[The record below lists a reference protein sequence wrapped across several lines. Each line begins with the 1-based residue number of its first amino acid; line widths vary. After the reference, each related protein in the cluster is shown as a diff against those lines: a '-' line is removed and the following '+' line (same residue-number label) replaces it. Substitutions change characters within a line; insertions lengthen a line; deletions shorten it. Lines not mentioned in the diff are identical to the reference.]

1 MIKYLIPVLLL
12 VLLGLPLV
20 YQSIPTEI
28 LKLKTFDALVKKQ
41 EPSGNFVI
49 LNITEQDVENEGGYP
64 FPRQR
69 LAEIQIELLEAGA
82 IGVGWVIAFPHP
94 DRTGGDAEF
103 AEALSYAPSVLP
115 LFETNNNLY
124 PKTIGTVIM
133 GEDIGGY
140 QVQGVLNNIPILSE
154 IPYIGPSLFSLNP
167 LIYLAF
173 FMVYIVWWF
182 LFKTKQGLIL
192 RAIGDNHDAAHAIG
206 HNVVLYRFI
215 AILFGGAMA
224 GLGGAFLSLVQV
236 PIWGEGMTAGRGWIA
251 IGLVV
256 FASWQPFRVI
266 LGAVLFGGITV
277 LQLHAQGFDI
287 RISAQYLSM
296 LPYLATIV
304 ILVSLRMRLKNKT
317 NRTVPN
323 CLGRIFHST
332 T

>member
-1 MIKYLIPVLLL
+1 MIENLLIEIFIGIMIASAPLIFAAIGALL
-12 VLLGLPLV
+12 VER
-20 YQSIPTEI
+20 S
-28 LKLKTFDALVKKQ
+28 
-41 EPSGNFVI
+41 
-49 LNITEQDVENEGGYP
+49 
-64 FPRQR
+64 
-69 LAEIQIELLEAGA
+69 
-82 IGVGWVIAFPHP
+82 
-94 DRTGGDAEF
+94 
-103 AEALSYAPSVLP
+103 
-115 LFETNNNLY
+115 
-124 PKTIGTVIM
+124 
-133 GEDIGGY
+133 
-140 QVQGVLNNIPILSE
+140 GVLNLGVEGMMIVGALLGFVVISHTNNAYLAVLAALVAGMVIASIFAFLTQFLLTNQVATGLALTLFGLGFAAFAGREYTEVTIDLIGPIYIPILSE
-154 IPYIGPSLFSLNP
+154 IPYVGPSLFSLNP

-296 LPYLATIV
+296 LPYLATII

>member
-1 MIKYLIPVLLL
+1 MIASAPLIFAAIGALL
-12 VLLGLPLV
+12 VER
-20 YQSIPTEI
+20 S
-28 LKLKTFDALVKKQ
+28 
-41 EPSGNFVI
+41 
-49 LNITEQDVENEGGYP
+49 
-64 FPRQR
+64 
-69 LAEIQIELLEAGA
+69 
-82 IGVGWVIAFPHP
+82 
-94 DRTGGDAEF
+94 
-103 AEALSYAPSVLP
+103 
-115 LFETNNNLY
+115 
-124 PKTIGTVIM
+124 
-133 GEDIGGY
+133 
-140 QVQGVLNNIPILSE
+140 GVLNLGVEGMMIVGALLGFVVISHTNNAYLAVLAALVAGMVIASIFAFLTQFLLTNQVATGLALTLFGLGFAAFAGREYTEVTIDLIGPINIPILSE
-154 IPYIGPSLFSLNP
+154 IPFIGPSLFSLNP

-173 FMVYIVWWF
+173 FMVYLVWWF

>member
-1 MIKYLIPVLLL
+1 MIENLLIEIFIGIMIASAPLIFAAIGALL
-12 VLLGLPLV
+12 VER
-20 YQSIPTEI
+20 S
-28 LKLKTFDALVKKQ
+28 
-41 EPSGNFVI
+41 
-49 LNITEQDVENEGGYP
+49 
-64 FPRQR
+64 
-69 LAEIQIELLEAGA
+69 
-82 IGVGWVIAFPHP
+82 
-94 DRTGGDAEF
+94 
-103 AEALSYAPSVLP
+103 
-115 LFETNNNLY
+115 
-124 PKTIGTVIM
+124 
-133 GEDIGGY
+133 
-140 QVQGVLNNIPILSE
+140 GVLNLGVEGMMIVGALLGFVVISHTNNAYLAVLAALVAGMVIASIFAFLTQFLLTNQVATGLALTLFGLGFAAFAGREYTEVTIDLIGPIYIPILSE

-206 HNVVLYRFI
+206 HNVVLYRFM

>member
-1 MIKYLIPVLLL
+1 MIASAPLIFAAIGALL
-12 VLLGLPLV
+12 VER
-20 YQSIPTEI
+20 S
-28 LKLKTFDALVKKQ
+28 
-41 EPSGNFVI
+41 
-49 LNITEQDVENEGGYP
+49 
-64 FPRQR
+64 
-69 LAEIQIELLEAGA
+69 
-82 IGVGWVIAFPHP
+82 
-94 DRTGGDAEF
+94 
-103 AEALSYAPSVLP
+103 
-115 LFETNNNLY
+115 
-124 PKTIGTVIM
+124 
-133 GEDIGGY
+133 
-140 QVQGVLNNIPILSE
+140 GVLNLGVEGMMIVGALLGFVVISHTNNAYLAVLAALVAGMVIASIFAFLTQFLLTNQVATGLALTLFGLGFAAFAGREYTEVTIDLIGPIYIPILSE
-154 IPYIGPSLFSLNP
+154 IPYVGPSLFSLNP

>member
-1 MIKYLIPVLLL
+1 MIENLLIEIFIGIMIASAPLIFAAIGELL
-12 VLLGLPLV
+12 VER
-20 YQSIPTEI
+20 S
-28 LKLKTFDALVKKQ
+28 
-41 EPSGNFVI
+41 
-49 LNITEQDVENEGGYP
+49 
-64 FPRQR
+64 
-69 LAEIQIELLEAGA
+69 
-82 IGVGWVIAFPHP
+82 
-94 DRTGGDAEF
+94 
-103 AEALSYAPSVLP
+103 
-115 LFETNNNLY
+115 
-124 PKTIGTVIM
+124 
-133 GEDIGGY
+133 
-140 QVQGVLNNIPILSE
+140 GVLNLGVEGMMIVGALLGFVVISHTNNAYLAVLAALVAGMVIASIFAFLTQFLLTNQVATGLALTLFGLGFAAFAGREYTEVTIDLIGPINIPILSE
-154 IPYIGPSLFSLNP
+154 IPFIGPSLFSLNP

-173 FMVYIVWWF
+173 FMVYLVWWF

-206 HNVVLYRFI
+206 HNVVLYRFM

-251 IGLVV
+251 LGLVV
-256 FASWQPFRVI
+256 FASWQPFRII
-266 LGAVLFGGITV
+266 LGAIIFGGITV

-304 ILVSLRMRLKNKT
+304 ILVSLRIRLKNKT

>member
-1 MIKYLIPVLLL
+1 MIENLLIEIFIGIMIASAPLIFAAIGELL
-12 VLLGLPLV
+12 VER
-20 YQSIPTEI
+20 S
-28 LKLKTFDALVKKQ
+28 
-41 EPSGNFVI
+41 
-49 LNITEQDVENEGGYP
+49 
-64 FPRQR
+64 
-69 LAEIQIELLEAGA
+69 
-82 IGVGWVIAFPHP
+82 
-94 DRTGGDAEF
+94 
-103 AEALSYAPSVLP
+103 
-115 LFETNNNLY
+115 
-124 PKTIGTVIM
+124 
-133 GEDIGGY
+133 
-140 QVQGVLNNIPILSE
+140 GVLNLGVEGMMIVGALLGFVVISHTNNAYLAVLAALVAGMVIASIFAFLTQFLLTNQVATGLALTLFGLGFAAFAGREYTEVTIDLIGPINIPILSE
-154 IPYIGPSLFSLNP
+154 IPFIGPSLFSLNP

-173 FMVYIVWWF
+173 FMVYLVWWF

>member
-1 MIKYLIPVLLL
+1 MNESLFINIIIGITIASAPLIFAAIGELL
-12 VLLGLPLV
+12 VER
-20 YQSIPTEI
+20 S
-28 LKLKTFDALVKKQ
+28 
-41 EPSGNFVI
+41 
-49 LNITEQDVENEGGYP
+49 
-64 FPRQR
+64 
-69 LAEIQIELLEAGA
+69 
-82 IGVGWVIAFPHP
+82 
-94 DRTGGDAEF
+94 
-103 AEALSYAPSVLP
+103 
-115 LFETNNNLY
+115 
-124 PKTIGTVIM
+124 
-133 GEDIGGY
+133 
-140 QVQGVLNNIPILSE
+140 GVLNLGVEGMMIVGALLGFVVISHTNNAYLAVLAALVAGMVIASIFAFLTQFLLTNQVATGLALTLFGLGFAAFAGREYTEVTIDLIGPINIPILSE
-154 IPYIGPSLFSLNP
+154 IPFIGPSLFSLNP

-173 FMVYIVWWF
+173 FMVYLVWWF

-206 HNVVLYRFI
+206 HNVVLYRFM

-251 IGLVV
+251 LGLVV
-256 FASWQPFRVI
+256 FASWQPFRII
-266 LGAVLFGGITV
+266 LGAIIFGGITV

>member
-1 MIKYLIPVLLL
+1 MIENLLIEIFIGIMIASAPLIFAAIGALL
-12 VLLGLPLV
+12 VER
-20 YQSIPTEI
+20 S
-28 LKLKTFDALVKKQ
+28 
-41 EPSGNFVI
+41 
-49 LNITEQDVENEGGYP
+49 
-64 FPRQR
+64 
-69 LAEIQIELLEAGA
+69 
-82 IGVGWVIAFPHP
+82 
-94 DRTGGDAEF
+94 
-103 AEALSYAPSVLP
+103 
-115 LFETNNNLY
+115 
-124 PKTIGTVIM
+124 
-133 GEDIGGY
+133 
-140 QVQGVLNNIPILSE
+140 GVLNLGVEGMMIVGALLGFVVISHTNNAYLAVLAALVAGMVIASIFAFLTQFLLTNQVATGLALTLFGLGFAAFAGREYTEVTIDLIGPIYIPILSE
-154 IPYIGPSLFSLNP
+154 IPYVGPSLFSLNP

-266 LGAVLFGGITV
+266 LVAVLFGGITV

>member
-1 MIKYLIPVLLL
+1 MIENLLIEIFIGIMIASVPLIFAAIGALL
-12 VLLGLPLV
+12 VER
-20 YQSIPTEI
+20 S
-28 LKLKTFDALVKKQ
+28 
-41 EPSGNFVI
+41 
-49 LNITEQDVENEGGYP
+49 
-64 FPRQR
+64 
-69 LAEIQIELLEAGA
+69 
-82 IGVGWVIAFPHP
+82 
-94 DRTGGDAEF
+94 
-103 AEALSYAPSVLP
+103 
-115 LFETNNNLY
+115 
-124 PKTIGTVIM
+124 
-133 GEDIGGY
+133 
-140 QVQGVLNNIPILSE
+140 GVLNLGVEGMMIVGALLGFVVISHTNNAYLAVLAALVAGMVIASIFAFLTQFLLTNQVATGLALTLFGLGFAAFAGREYTEVTIDLIGPIYIPILSE
-154 IPYIGPSLFSLNP
+154 IPYVGPSLFSLNP

>member
-1 MIKYLIPVLLL
+1 MIENLLIEIFIGIMIASAPLIFAAIGALL
-12 VLLGLPLV
+12 VER
-20 YQSIPTEI
+20 S
-28 LKLKTFDALVKKQ
+28 
-41 EPSGNFVI
+41 
-49 LNITEQDVENEGGYP
+49 
-64 FPRQR
+64 
-69 LAEIQIELLEAGA
+69 
-82 IGVGWVIAFPHP
+82 
-94 DRTGGDAEF
+94 
-103 AEALSYAPSVLP
+103 
-115 LFETNNNLY
+115 
-124 PKTIGTVIM
+124 
-133 GEDIGGY
+133 
-140 QVQGVLNNIPILSE
+140 GVLNLGVEGMMIVGALLGFVVISHTNNAYLAVLAALVAGMVIASIFAFLTQFLLTNQVATGLALTLFGLGFAAFAGREYTEVTIDLIGPIYIPILSE
-154 IPYIGPSLFSLNP
+154 IPFIGPSLFSLNP

>member
-1 MIKYLIPVLLL
+1 MIENLLIEIFIGIMIASAPLIFAAIGELL
-12 VLLGLPLV
+12 VERSGVSNLGVEGMMIVGALLGFVVISHTNNAYLAVLA
-20 YQSIPTEI
+20 
-28 LKLKTFDALVKKQ
+28 ALV
-41 EPSGNFVI
+41 
-49 LNITEQDVENEGGYP
+49 
-64 FPRQR
+64 
-69 LAEIQIELLEAGA
+69 AGM
-82 IGVGWVIAFPHP
+82 VIASIFAFLTQFLLTNQVA
-94 DRTGGDAEF
+94 TGLALTLFGLGF
-103 AEALSYAPSVLP
+103 AAFAGREYTEV
-115 LFETNNNLY
+115 
-124 PKTIGTVIM
+124 TI
-133 GEDIGGY
+133 DLIGPI
-140 QVQGVLNNIPILSE
+140 NIPILSE
-154 IPYIGPSLFSLNP
+154 IPFIGPSLFSLNP

-173 FMVYIVWWF
+173 FMVYLVWWF

-206 HNVVLYRFI
+206 HNVVLYRFM

-251 IGLVV
+251 LGLVV
-256 FASWQPFRVI
+256 FASWQPFRII
-266 LGAVLFGGITV
+266 LGAIIFGGITV

>member
-1 MIKYLIPVLLL
+1 MIENLLIEIFIGIMVASAPLIFAAIGALL
-12 VLLGLPLV
+12 VER
-20 YQSIPTEI
+20 S
-28 LKLKTFDALVKKQ
+28 
-41 EPSGNFVI
+41 
-49 LNITEQDVENEGGYP
+49 
-64 FPRQR
+64 
-69 LAEIQIELLEAGA
+69 
-82 IGVGWVIAFPHP
+82 
-94 DRTGGDAEF
+94 
-103 AEALSYAPSVLP
+103 
-115 LFETNNNLY
+115 
-124 PKTIGTVIM
+124 
-133 GEDIGGY
+133 
-140 QVQGVLNNIPILSE
+140 GVLNLGVEGMMIVGALLGFVVISHTNNAYLAVLAALVAGMVIASIFAFLTQFLLTNQVATGLALTLFGLGFAACAGRAYTEVTIDLIGPIYIPILSE

-317 NRTVPN
+317 KRTVPN

>member
-1 MIKYLIPVLLL
+1 MIENLLIEIFIGIMIASAPLIFAAIGALL
-12 VLLGLPLV
+12 VER
-20 YQSIPTEI
+20 S
-28 LKLKTFDALVKKQ
+28 
-41 EPSGNFVI
+41 
-49 LNITEQDVENEGGYP
+49 
-64 FPRQR
+64 
-69 LAEIQIELLEAGA
+69 
-82 IGVGWVIAFPHP
+82 
-94 DRTGGDAEF
+94 
-103 AEALSYAPSVLP
+103 
-115 LFETNNNLY
+115 
-124 PKTIGTVIM
+124 
-133 GEDIGGY
+133 
-140 QVQGVLNNIPILSE
+140 GVLNLGVEGMMIVGALLGFVVISHTNNAYLAVLAALVAGMVIASIFAFLTQFLLTNQVATGLALTLFGLGFAAFAGREYTEVTIDLIGPIYIPILSE
-154 IPYIGPSLFSLNP
+154 IPYVGPSLFSLNP

-206 HNVVLYRFI
+206 HNVVLYRFM

>member
-1 MIKYLIPVLLL
+1 MIENLLIEIFIGIMVASAPLIFAAIGELL
-12 VLLGLPLV
+12 VER
-20 YQSIPTEI
+20 S
-28 LKLKTFDALVKKQ
+28 
-41 EPSGNFVI
+41 
-49 LNITEQDVENEGGYP
+49 
-64 FPRQR
+64 
-69 LAEIQIELLEAGA
+69 
-82 IGVGWVIAFPHP
+82 
-94 DRTGGDAEF
+94 
-103 AEALSYAPSVLP
+103 
-115 LFETNNNLY
+115 
-124 PKTIGTVIM
+124 
-133 GEDIGGY
+133 
-140 QVQGVLNNIPILSE
+140 GVLNLGVEGMMIVGALLGFVVISHTNNAYLAVLAALVAGMVIASIFAFLTQFLLTNQVATGLALTLFGLGFAAFAGREYTEVTIDLIGPIYIPILSE

-296 LPYLATIV
+296 LPYLATII